1 MKQNINHSKLRKLVN
16 LIVEQEE
23 SDDVYRITPEEYVQ
37 LLDFSDN
44 SPGFTKIK
52 KFGGKPLYITGS
64 LDVRGRPI
72 STLGNVVYVDGSLDI
87 SNTKFTKLPDGIVKG
102 HIWDSGTP
110 IETARLRK
118 QDAKWLEENEE
129 RRENNEWEIGKS
141 DEANRANA
149 LFEYLVNYGE
159 IETMDDDERETL
171 VELKRRY
178 ARIEKEYQESED
190 SDEQSELYDKLTDLE
205 GDIEGLEERNND
217 IYNTVVPDGRSYYGT
232 DTFNVIPLRKGSLLR
247 IYSVGTQTEMD
258 NALEEY
264 WKNYVDDVGLDGLSE
279 YTLENCID
287 ADAVIEVAEED
298 YRNQIEDYPDDW
310 FNDDDKE
317 LSPSQERRISEL
329 EDYITE
335 LDEYISEKSNEQ
347 TEMEFDTDD
356 EDGYNQQQQELQ
368 ELIDEAEESKT
379 KAEEEIEEINE
390 TKEIS
395 QSMIDE
401 KVDDMVYSVKRDP
414 LDYLKNMG
422 FRIRDYV
429 DNDCIYEEL
438 SRNSD
443 YGDLNSYDGNY
454 DTVDVDNETFYIMRT
469 E

>member
-1 MKQNINHSKLRKLVN
+1 MKQNINHSKLRRLVN

-23 SDDVYRITPEEYVQ
+23 SDDVYRITPEEYLQ

-64 LDVRGRPI
+64 LNVSRRPI
-72 STLGNVVYVDGSLDI
+72 STLGNVAYVDGSLDI
-87 SNTKFTKLPDGIVKG
+87 SYTKIGKLPDGIAKG

-118 QDAKWLEENEE
+118 QDAKWLAENEE

-149 LFEYLVNYGE
+149 LFQYLIDEGE
-159 IETMDDDERETL
+159 IESMDDDERESL

-178 ARIEKEYQESED
+178 ARIEKEYDDSDD
-190 SDEQSELYDKLTDLE
+190 SDEQSELYEKLSE
-205 GDIEGLEERNND
+205 LEEQIGELEDKNND
-217 IYNTVVPDGRSYYGT
+217 IYNTIVPDGHSHYGMT
-232 DTFNVIPLRKGSLLR
+232 TFNVIPLRKGSQLR
-247 IYSVGTQTEMD
+247 IYSVGPDSEMD
-258 NALEEY
+258 KALEQY
-264 WKNYVDDVGLDGLSE
+264 WKDYLDDSGLDNINSYIIEG
-279 YTLENCID
+279 CID
-287 ADAVIEVAEED
+287 TDAAVEIAEED
-298 YRNQIEDYPDDW
+298 YRNQIEDYPDNW
-310 FNDDDKE
+310 FTNDDLE

-335 LDEYISEKSNEQ
+335 LDEYISEKSDEQ
-347 TEMEFDTDD
+347 TSMEFDTDD

-368 ELIDEAEESKT
+368 ELIDEAEENKT
-379 KAEEEIEEINE
+379 KAEEEIDVINDS
-390 TKEIS
+390 KEIT

-401 KVDDMVYSVKRDP
+401 KVDDMVYQVKIDP
-414 LDYLKNMG
+414 LSYLKDMG
-422 FRIRDYV
+422 FTIKNYV
-429 DNDCIYEEL
+429 DTECILGEL
-438 SRNSD
+438 TSQSD
-443 YGDLNSYDGNY
+443 YGDLTSYDGNY

>member
-16 LIVEQEE
+16 LIVEQED
-23 SDDVYRITPEEYVQ
+23 SDDFYRITPEEYIQ

-72 STLGNVVYVDGSLDI
+72 STLGNVAYVDGSLDI
-87 SNTKFTKLPDGIVKG
+87 SNTKFTKLPDGIVKV
-102 HIWDSGTP
+102 HVWDSGTP

-118 QDAKWLEENEE
+118 QDAKWLAENEE

-149 LFEYLVNYGE
+149 LFEYLVHNGD
-159 IETMDDDERETL
+159 IESMDDDERETL

-178 ARIEKEYQESED
+178 ARIEKEYQESEESED
-190 SDEQSELYDKLTDLE
+190 AIELYDKLSELE
-205 GDIEGLEERNND
+205 EEIEELEERNND
-217 IYNTVVPDGRSYYGT
+217 IYNTIVPDGHSNYGV
-232 DTFNVIPLRKGSLLR
+232 DTFNVIPLRKGSQLR
-247 IYSVGTQTEMD
+247 IYSVGTEKEMD
-258 NALEEY
+258 DALEEY
-264 WKNYVDDVGLDGLSE
+264 WKNYIDDVGLDGLSE
-279 YTLENCID
+279 YTLEDCID
-287 ADAVIEVAEED
+287 ADAVVEMAEED
-298 YRNQIEDYPDDW
+298 YRYQIEDSPESW
-310 FNDDDKE
+310 FNDDDLE

-335 LDEYISEKSNEQ
+335 LDDYISEKSNEQ

-368 ELIDEAEESKT
+368 ELIDEAEENKT
-379 KAEEEIEEINE
+379 KAEEEIESINE
-390 TKEIS
+390 SKEVS
-395 QSMIDE
+395 ESMIDE
-401 KVDDMVYSVKRDP
+401 KVDDMAYQVKRDP
-414 LDYLKNMG
+414 LSYLKDHG
-422 FRIRDYV
+422 FTIKDYV
-429 DNDCIYEEL
+429 DLECIQGEL
-438 SRNSD
+438 IRNSD
-443 YGDLNSYDGNY
+443 YSDLNSYDGNY
-454 DTVDVDNETFYIMRT
+454 DTFYVDNETFYIMRT

>member
-1 MKQNINHSKLRKLVN
+1 MKQNINFNKLHRLVN

-23 SDDVYRITPEEYVQ
+23 SEDVYRITPEEYLQ
-37 LLDFSDN
+37 LLKFSGN
-44 SPGFTKIK
+44 HPSVTKIK

-64 LDVRGRPI
+64 LSVQGLPI
-72 STLGNVVYVDGSLDI
+72 DSLGNIAYVDGSLDI
-87 SNTKFTKLPDGIVKG
+87 SGTKISKLPDGIAKG
-102 HIWDSGTP
+102 HVWDSNTP
-110 IETARLRK
+110 RESARYRK
-118 QDAKWLEENEE
+118 QDMKWLEANE
-129 RRENNEWEIGKS
+129 RRREENEWEIGKS
-141 DEANRANA
+141 DEANRINA
-149 LFEYLVNYGE
+149 LFQFLIDDAV
-159 IETMDDDERETL
+159 IEGMDDDERETL
-171 VELKRRY
+171 VELKKKY
-178 ARIEKEYQESED
+178 ASIEKEYNETED
-190 SDEQSELYDKLTDLE
+190 PEEESELYDKMNELQ

-217 IYNTVVPDGRSYYGT
+217 VYNTIVPDGHSHYGM
-232 DTFNVIPLRKGSLLR
+232 DTFNVIPLRKGSQLR
-247 IYSVGTQTEMD
+247 IYSVGTEKEMD
-258 NALEEY
+258 AALEEY
-264 WKNYVDDVGLDGLSE
+264 WKSYVDDVGLEGLQE

-335 LDEYISEKSNEQ
+335 LDEYISEKTNEQ

-368 ELIDEAEESKT
+368 ELIDEAEENKT

-395 QSMIDE
+395 QSMIDD
-401 KVDDMVYSVKRDP
+401 KVDDMVYQVRRDP
-414 LDYLKNMG
+414 LQYLKDYELT
-422 FRIRDYV
+422 IKDYV
-429 DNDCIYEEL
+429 DTDCITESL
-438 SRNSD
+438 SSNSD
-443 YGDLNSYDGNY
+443 YGDLNSYDGRY
-454 DTVDVDNETFYIMRT
+454 DTVYVDDITYYILRT

>member
-1 MKQNINHSKLRKLVN
+1 MKQNINFNKLHRLVN

-23 SDDVYRITPEEYVQ
+23 SEDVYRITPEEYLQ
-37 LLDFSDN
+37 LLKFSGN
-44 SPGFTKIK
+44 HPSVTKIK

-64 LDVRGRPI
+64 LSVQGLPI
-72 STLGNVVYVDGSLDI
+72 DSLGNIAYVDGSLDI
-87 SNTKFTKLPDGIVKG
+87 SGTKISKLPDGIAKG
-102 HIWDSGTP
+102 HVWDSNTP
-110 IETARLRK
+110 RESARYRK
-118 QDAKWLEENEE
+118 QDMKWLEANE
-129 RRENNEWEIGKS
+129 RRREENEWEIGKS
-141 DEANRANA
+141 DEANRINA
-149 LFEYLVNYGE
+149 LFQFLIDDAV
-159 IETMDDDERETL
+159 IEGMDDDERETL
-171 VELKRRY
+171 VELKKKY
-178 ARIEKEYQESED
+178 ASIEKEYNETED
-190 SDEQSELYDKLTDLE
+190 PEEESELYDKMNELQ

-217 IYNTVVPDGRSYYGT
+217 VYNTIVPDGHSHYGM
-232 DTFNVIPLRKGSLLR
+232 DTFNVIPLRKGSQLR
-247 IYSVGTQTEMD
+247 IYSVGTEKEMD
-258 NALEEY
+258 AALEEY
-264 WKNYVDDVGLDGLSE
+264 WKSYVDDVGLEGLQE

-298 YRNQIEDYPDDW
+298 YRNQIEEDPDSW

-335 LDEYISEKSNEQ
+335 LDEYISEKTNEQ

-368 ELIDEAEESKT
+368 ELIDEAEENKT
-379 KAEEEIEEINE
+379 KAEEEIDEINDS
-390 TKEIS
+390 KEIT

-422 FRIRDYV
+422 FTIRDYV
-429 DNDCIYEEL
+429 DTDCIYEEL

-454 DTVDVDNETFYIMRT
+454 YTVDVDNETFYIMRT

>member
-16 LIVEQEE
+16 LIVEQDD
-23 SDDVYRITPEEYVQ
+23 SDEYYRITPEEYIQ

-52 KFGGKPLYITGS
+52 KFGGKPLYITGN

-72 STLGNVVYVDGSLDI
+72 STLGNVAYVDGSLDI
-87 SNTKFTKLPDGIVKG
+87 SNTKFTKLPPLYVKG
-102 HIWDSGTP
+102 HVWDSGTP

-118 QDAKWLEENEE
+118 QDAKWLAENEE
-129 RRENNEWEIGKS
+129 RREKNEWEIGKS

-149 LFEYLVNYGE
+149 LFEYLVDNGD
-159 IETMDDDERETL
+159 IESMDDDERETL

-190 SDEQSELYDKLTDLE
+190 SDEQSELYDKLSELE
-205 GDIEGLEERNND
+205 EEIEELEERNND
-217 IYNTVVPDGRSYYGT
+217 IYNTIVPDGHSYYGA
-232 DTFNVIPLRKGSLLR
+232 DTFNVIPLRKGSQLR
-247 IYSVGTQTEMD
+247 IYSVGTEKEMD
-258 NALEEY
+258 DALEEY
-264 WKNYVDDVGLDGLSE
+264 WKNYIDDVGLSGLSE
-279 YTLENCID
+279 HTLEDCID
-287 ADAVIEVAEED
+287 TDAVVEVAEED
-298 YRNQIEDYPDDW
+298 YRYQIEEDPDNW

-317 LSPSQERRISEL
+317 LSSSQQHRISEL

-335 LDEYISEKSNEQ
+335 LDDYISEKSNEQ

-368 ELIDEAEESKT
+368 ELIDEAEENKT
-379 KAEEEIEEINE
+379 KAEEEIDEINDS
-390 TKEIS
+390 KEIT

-401 KVDDMVYSVKRDP
+401 KVDDMAYQVKRDP

-422 FRIRDYV
+422 FTIKDYV
-429 DNDCIYEEL
+429 DLECIQEEL

-443 YGDLNSYDGNY
+443 YSDLNSYDGNY
-454 DTVDVDNETFYIMRT
+454 DTVDVDNTTYYIMRT

>member
-16 LIVEQEE
+16 LIVEQED
-23 SDDVYRITPEEYVQ
+23 SDDFYRITPEEYIQ

-64 LDVRGRPI
+64 LDVSRRPI
-72 STLGNVVYVDGSLDI
+72 STLGNVAYVDGSLNI
-87 SNTKFTKLPDGIVKG
+87 SDTKFTKLPEGIVKG
-102 HIWDSGTP
+102 YVWDSGTP

-118 QDAKWLEENEE
+118 QDAKWLAENEE

-149 LFEYLVNYGE
+149 LFEYLVDSGE
-159 IETMDDDERETL
+159 IESMDDDERETL

-217 IYNTVVPDGRSYYGT
+217 IYNTIVPDGHSHYGAE
-232 DTFNVIPLRKGSLLR
+232 TFNVIPLRKGSQLR
-247 IYSVGTQTEMD
+247 IYSVGTEKEMD
-258 NALEEY
+258 DALEEY
-264 WKNYVDDVGLDGLSE
+264 WKNYVDDVGLEGLQE

-368 ELIDEAEESKT
+368 ELIDEAEENKT

-395 QSMIDE
+395 QSMMDDKI
-401 KVDDMVYSVKRDP
+401 DDMVYDVKRDP

-429 DNDCIYEEL
+429 DTDCIYEEL

-454 DTVDVDNETFYIMRT
+454 DTVYVENETFYIMRT

>member
-1 MKQNINHSKLRKLVN
+1 MKQNINHSKLRRLVN

-23 SDDVYRITPEEYVQ
+23 SDDVYRITPEEYLQ

-64 LDVRGRPI
+64 LNVRGRPI
-72 STLGNVVYVDGSLDI
+72 STLGNVAYVDGSLDI
-87 SNTKFTKLPDGIVKG
+87 SNTKFTKLPDGIAKG

-118 QDAKWLEENEE
+118 QDAKWLAENEE

-149 LFEYLVNYGE
+149 LFQFLVDEGE
-159 IETMDDDERETL
+159 IESMDDDERETL

-178 ARIEKEYQESED
+178 ARIEKEYEESED

-217 IYNTVVPDGRSYYGT
+217 IYNTIVPDGHSYYGA
-232 DTFNVIPLRKGSLLR
+232 DTFNVIPLRKGSRLR
-247 IYSVGTQTEMD
+247 IYSVGTKKEMD
-258 NALEEY
+258 DALEEY
-264 WKNYVDDVGLDGLSE
+264 WKNYVDDVGLDGISE

-287 ADAVIEVAEED
+287 ADAVIEVAEDD
-298 YRNQIEDYPDDW
+298 YRNMIEDDPDSW

-317 LSPSQERRISEL
+317 LSSSQERRISEL

-335 LDEYISEKSNEQ
+335 LDEYIYEKSDEQ

-368 ELIDEAEESKT
+368 ELIDEAEENKT

-395 QSMIDE
+395 QSMIDD
-401 KVDDMVYSVKRDP
+401 KVDDMVYQVRRDP

-422 FRIRDYV
+422 FTIRDYV
-429 DNDCIYEEL
+429 DTDCIYEEL

>member
-1 MKQNINHSKLRKLVN
+1 MKQNINFNKLHRLVN

-23 SDDVYRITPEEYVQ
+23 SEDVYRITPEEYLQ
-37 LLDFSDN
+37 LLKFSGN
-44 SPGFTKIK
+44 HPSVTKIK

-64 LDVRGRPI
+64 LSVQGLPI
-72 STLGNVVYVDGSLDI
+72 DSLGNIAYVDGSLDI
-87 SNTKFTKLPDGIVKG
+87 SGTKISKLPDGIAKG
-102 HIWDSGTP
+102 HVWDSNTP
-110 IETARLRK
+110 RESARYRK
-118 QDAKWLEENEE
+118 QDMKWLEANE
-129 RRENNEWEIGKS
+129 RRREENEWEIGKS
-141 DEANRANA
+141 DEANRVNA
-149 LFEYLVNYGE
+149 LFQFLIDDAE
-159 IETMDDDERETL
+159 IEGMDDDERETL
-171 VELKRRY
+171 VELKKKY
-178 ARIEKEYQESED
+178 ASIEKEYNETED
-190 SDEQSELYDKLTDLE
+190 PEEESELYDKMYELQ

-217 IYNTVVPDGRSYYGT
+217 VYNTIVPDGHSHYGM
-232 DTFNVIPLRKGSLLR
+232 DTFNVIPLRKGSQQR
-247 IYSVGTQTEMD
+247 IYSVGTEKEMD
-258 NALEEY
+258 AALEEY
-264 WKNYVDDVGLDGLSE
+264 WKSYVDDVGLEGLQE

-335 LDEYISEKSNEQ
+335 LDEYISEKTNEQ

-368 ELIDEAEESKT
+368 ELIDEAEENKT

-395 QSMIDE
+395 QSMIDD
-401 KVDDMVYSVKRDP
+401 KVDDMVYQVRRDP
-414 LDYLKNMG
+414 LQYLKDYELT
-422 FRIRDYV
+422 IKDYV
-429 DNDCIYEEL
+429 DTDCITESL
-438 SRNSD
+438 SSNSD
-443 YGDLNSYDGNY
+443 YGDLNSYDGRY
-454 DTVDVDNETFYIMRT
+454 DTVYVDDITYYILRT